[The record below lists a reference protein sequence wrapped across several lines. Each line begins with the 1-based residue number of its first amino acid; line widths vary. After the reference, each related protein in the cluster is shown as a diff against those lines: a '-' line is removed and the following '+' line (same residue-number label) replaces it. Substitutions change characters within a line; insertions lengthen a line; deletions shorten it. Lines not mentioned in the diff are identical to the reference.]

1 MGSKVR
7 TTTMRSALVLIV
19 SASLAVGQQQ
29 GVGPASTIQ
38 LQPGQFSVFGQ
49 PRQQPVNIP
58 GTQGQVVAQF
68 IDEQG
73 QSIPIQQLG
82 QPQQQQFQ
90 PQQQQ
95 FQPQQQRFQPAPQQQ
110 QQFRPAPQQQ
120 FRPAPAQPQQQQ
132 FRPAPQQ
139 QQPAAGS
146 FRATAN
152 QQDAHRGHIQ
162 VHQQNLA
169 IQQQQFSPE
178 QRQALREFQ
187 ANPPPP
193 RAQPQQAAP
202 QPQRSQPAPQPQRQ
216 RPAPQQPQ
224 RFAPAPQQ
232 QQQFSQF
239 PARGVPQQQRRPAEA
254 PRRAQAQAPRRQ
266 QEPGSVNDALGQQIV
281 AAENYVH
288 DTTGDATLSR
298 FQQFQLR
305 KKQEAQG
312 AIAPQA

>member
-1 MGSKVR
+1 MGKVS
-7 TTTMRSALVLIV
+7 TSMRSALVLIA
-19 SASLAVGQQQ
+19 SFASLAVAQQQ
-29 GVGPASTIQ
+29 GAGPASTIQ

-68 IDEQG
+68 IDETG

-90 PQQQQ
+90 PQ
-95 FQPQQQRFQPAPQQQ
+95 PQQQRFQPAPQQ

-120 FRPAPAQPQQQQ
+120 FRPAPVQPQQQR
-132 FRPAPQQ
+132 FRPAPQQQ

-152 QQDAHRGHIQ
+152 QQDAHRGHLQ

-193 RAQPQQAAP
+193 RAPQPAAP
-202 QPQRSQPAPQPQRQ
+202 QPQRFQPAPQPQRQ
-216 RPAPQQPQ
+216 RPAPQPQ
-224 RFAPAPQQ
+224 RLQPAPQQQ

-239 PARGVPQQQRRPAEA
+239 PAQGAPQRRPEA
-254 PRRAQAQAPRRQ
+254 PRSQAQAPRR
-266 QEPGSVNDALGQQIV
+266 QEPGSVNDALGQQVV
-281 AAENYVH
+281 AAEDYVH

-298 FQQFQLR
+298 FQLFQLR

-312 AIAPQA
+312 GVAAPQA

>member
-1 MGSKVR
+1 
-7 TTTMRSALVLIV
+7 MRSALVLSI
-19 SASLAVGQQQ
+19 ASLAVAQQQ

-68 IDEQG
+68 IDETG

-82 QPQQQQFQ
+82 QPQQQQRFQ

-95 FQPQQQRFQPAPQQQ
+95 FQPR
-110 QQFRPAPQQQ
+110 QQQ

-139 QQPAAGS
+139 QPAAGS

-152 QQDAHRGHIQ
+152 QQDAHAGHLQ

-193 RAQPQQAAP
+193 RAPQQAAP
-202 QPQRSQPAPQPQRQ
+202 QPQRFQPAPQPQRQ
-216 RPAPQQPQ
+216 RPAPQPQ
-224 RFAPAPQQ
+224 RFQPAPQ

-239 PARGVPQQQRRPAEA
+239 PAQGVPQRRPEA
-254 PRRAQAQAPRRQ
+254 PRAAAPAPRRQ
-266 QEPGSVNDALGQQIV
+266 PEPGSVNDALGQQVV

-288 DTTGDATLSR
+288 DPAGDATLSR
-298 FQQFQLR
+298 FQLFQLR

-312 AIAPQA
+312 GVAPQA

>member
-1 MGSKVR
+1 
-7 TTTMRSALVLIV
+7 MRSALVLSI
-19 SASLAVGQQQ
+19 ASLAVAQQQ
-29 GVGPASTIQ
+29 GVGPASTVQ

-68 IDEQG
+68 IDETG

-82 QPQQQQFQ
+82 QPQQQQRFQ

-95 FQPQQQRFQPAPQQQ
+95 FQPQQQQFQPQPQQQRFQPAPQQQ

-139 QQPAAGS
+139 QPAAGS

-152 QQDAHRGHIQ
+152 QQDAHVGHLQ

-193 RAQPQQAAP
+193 RAPQQAAP
-202 QPQRSQPAPQPQRQ
+202 QPQRFQPAPQ
-216 RPAPQQPQ
+216 
-224 RFAPAPQQ
+224 QQ

-239 PARGVPQQQRRPAEA
+239 PAQGAPQRRPEA
-254 PRRAQAQAPRRQ
+254 PRAAAPAPRRQ
-266 QEPGSVNDALGQQIV
+266 PEPGSVNDALGQQVV

-288 DTTGDATLSR
+288 DPAGDATLSR
-298 FQQFQLR
+298 FQLFQLR

-312 AIAPQA
+312 GDASQA

>member
-1 MGSKVR
+1 
-7 TTTMRSALVLIV
+7 MRSALVLSI
-19 SASLAVGQQQ
+19 ASLAVAQQQ

-68 IDEQG
+68 IDETG
-73 QSIPIQQLG
+73 QAIPIQQLG
-82 QPQQQQFQ
+82 Q

-120 FRPAPAQPQQQQ
+120 QLA
-132 FRPAPQQ
+132 
-139 QQPAAGS
+139 PAAGS

-152 QQDAHRGHIQ
+152 QQDAHQGHLQ

-187 ANPPPP
+187 ASPPPP
-193 RAQPQQAAP
+193 RAPQPAAP
-202 QPQRSQPAPQPQRQ
+202 QPQRFQPAPQPQRQ
-216 RPAPQQPQ
+216 QAPQPQ

-232 QQQFSQF
+232 QQFSQF
-239 PARGVPQQQRRPAEA
+239 PAQGAPQRRPAA
-254 PRRAQAQAPRRQ
+254 PRAPAPAPLRA
-266 QEPGSVNDALGQQIV
+266 QEPGSVNDALGQQVV
-281 AAENYVH
+281 AAEDYVH
-288 DTTGDATLSR
+288 DPTGDATL
-298 FQQFQLR
+298 
-305 KKQEAQG
+305 
-312 AIAPQA
+312 P

>member
-1 MGSKVR
+1 MGSKVS
-7 TTTMRSALVLIV
+7 TSMRSALVLSI
-19 SASLAVGQQQ
+19 ASLAVAQQQ

-68 IDEQG
+68 IDETG

-82 QPQQQQFQ
+82 QPQQQQRFQ

-95 FQPQQQRFQPAPQQQ
+95 FQPAPQQQFQPAPQQQRFQPAPQQQ

-120 FRPAPAQPQQQQ
+120 FRPAPVQPQQQQ
-132 FRPAPQQ
+132 FRPAPQ

-152 QQDAHRGHIQ
+152 QQDAHAGHLQ

-193 RAQPQQAAP
+193 RAPQQAAP
-202 QPQRSQPAPQPQRQ
+202 QPQRFQPAPQPQRFQ
-216 RPAPQQPQ
+216 
-224 RFAPAPQQ
+224 PAPQQ

-239 PARGVPQQQRRPAEA
+239 PAQGAPQRRPAA
-254 PRRAQAQAPRRQ
+254 PRAPAPAPLRT
-266 QEPGSVNDALGQQIV
+266 QEPGSVNDALGQQVV
-281 AAENYVH
+281 AAEDYVH
-288 DTTGDATLSR
+288 DPTGDATLSR
-298 FQQFQLR
+298 FQLFQLR
-305 KKQEAQG
+305 KKQEAQ
-312 AIAPQA
+312 AAAAPQA

>member
-1 MGSKVR
+1 MGSKVN
-7 TTTMRSALVLIV
+7 TTMRSVALI
-19 SASLAVGQQQ
+19 ASFATLAVAQQQ
-29 GVGPASTIQ
+29 GVGPASTVQ
-38 LQPGQFSVFGQ
+38 LRPGQFSVFGQ
-49 PRQQPVNIP
+49 QRQAPVNIP

-68 IDEQG
+68 IDETG

-95 FQPQQQRFQPAPQQQ
+95 FQPQQ

-139 QQPAAGS
+139 QQRLAPAAGS
-146 FRATAN
+146 FRATSN
-152 QQDAHRGHIQ
+152 QQDAHRGHLQ

-169 IQQQQFSPE
+169 IQQQQFTPE

-193 RAQPQQAAP
+193 RAPQQAAP
-202 QPQRSQPAPQPQRQ
+202 QPQRFQ
-216 RPAPQQPQ
+216 
-224 RFAPAPQQ
+224 PAPQQ

-239 PARGVPQQQRRPAEA
+239 PAQGAPQRRPEA
-254 PRRAQAQAPRRQ
+254 PRAAAPAPRRQ
-266 QEPGSVNDALGQQIV
+266 PEPGSVNDALGQQVV

-288 DTTGDATLSR
+288 DPTGDATLSR
-298 FQQFQLR
+298 FQLFQLR
-305 KKQEAQG
+305 KKQEAQQG
-312 AIAPQA
+312 AAA

>member
-1 MGSKVR
+1 MGSKVS
-7 TTTMRSALVLIV
+7 TSMRSALVLSI
-19 SASLAVGQQQ
+19 ASLAVAQQQ
-29 GVGPASTIQ
+29 GVGPASTVQ

-68 IDEQG
+68 IDETG

-82 QPQQQQFQ
+82 QPQQQQRFQ

-95 FQPQQQRFQPAPQQQ
+95 FQPQQQQFQPQHQQQRFQPAPQQQ

-139 QQPAAGS
+139 QPAAGS

-152 QQDAHRGHIQ
+152 QQDAHVGHLQ

-193 RAQPQQAAP
+193 RAPQQAAP
-202 QPQRSQPAPQPQRQ
+202 QPQRFQPAPQPQRQ
-216 RPAPQQPQ
+216 RPAPQPQRFQPQ
-224 RFAPAPQQ
+224 R
-232 QQQFSQF
+232 
-239 PARGVPQQQRRPAEA
+239 RPEA
-254 PRRAQAQAPRRQ
+254 P
-266 QEPGSVNDALGQQIV
+266 
-281 AAENYVH
+281 
-288 DTTGDATLSR
+288 
-298 FQQFQLR
+298 
-305 KKQEAQG
+305 
-312 AIAPQA
+312 

>member
-1 MGSKVR
+1 
-7 TTTMRSALVLIV
+7 MRSALVLSI
-19 SASLAVGQQQ
+19 ASLAVAQQQ
-29 GVGPASTIQ
+29 GVGPASTVQ

-68 IDEQG
+68 IDETG

-82 QPQQQQFQ
+82 QPQQQQR
-90 PQQQQ
+90 
-95 FQPQQQRFQPAPQQQ
+95 FQPQQQRFQPAPQ

-139 QQPAAGS
+139 QPAAGS

-152 QQDAHRGHIQ
+152 QQDAHVGHLQ

-193 RAQPQQAAP
+193 RAPQQAAP
-202 QPQRSQPAPQPQRQ
+202 QPQRFQPAPQPQRQ
-216 RPAPQQPQ
+216 PAPQPQ

-232 QQQFSQF
+232 QQFSQF
-239 PARGVPQQQRRPAEA
+239 PAQGAPQRRPAA
-254 PRRAQAQAPRRQ
+254 PRAPAPAPLRT
-266 QEPGSVNDALGQQIV
+266 QEPGSVNDALGQQVV
-281 AAENYVH
+281 AAEDYVH
-288 DTTGDATLSR
+288 DPTGDATLSR
-298 FQQFQLR
+298 FQLFQLR
-305 KKQEAQG
+305 KKQEAQ
-312 AIAPQA
+312 AAAAPQA

>member
-1 MGSKVR
+1 MGSKVS
-7 TTTMRSALVLIV
+7 TSMRNALVLLA
-19 SASLAVGQQQ
+19 SASLAVAQQQQ

-68 IDEQG
+68 IDETG
-73 QSIPIQQLG
+73 QAIPIQQLG
-82 QPQQQQFQ
+82 Q

-110 QQFRPAPQQQ
+110 QQFRPAPV
-120 FRPAPAQPQQQQ
+120 QQQQ

-139 QQPAAGS
+139 QQLAPAAGS

-152 QQDAHRGHIQ
+152 QQDAHQGHLQ

-187 ANPPPP
+187 ASPPPP
-193 RAQPQQAAP
+193 RAPQPAAP
-202 QPQRSQPAPQPQRQ
+202 QPQRFQPAPQPQRFQ
-216 RPAPQQPQ
+216 PAP
-224 RFAPAPQQ
+224 

-239 PARGVPQQQRRPAEA
+239 PAQGAPQRRPEA
-254 PRRAQAQAPRRQ
+254 PRAAAPAPRRQ
-266 QEPGSVNDALGQQIV
+266 PEPGSVNDALGQQVV
-281 AAENYVH
+281 AAEDYVH

-298 FQQFQLR
+298 FQLFQLR

>member
-1 MGSKVR
+1 MGSKVG
-7 TTTMRSALVLIV
+7 TSMRSAFVLIA
-19 SASLAVGQQQ
+19 SFASLAVAQQQ

-68 IDEQG
+68 IDETG
-73 QSIPIQQLG
+73 QAIPIQQLG
-82 QPQQQQFQ
+82 Q

-120 FRPAPAQPQQQQ
+120 FRPAPQQQQ
-132 FRPAPQQ
+132 LA
-139 QQPAAGS
+139 PAAGS

-152 QQDAHRGHIQ
+152 QQDAHQGHLQ

-187 ANPPPP
+187 ASPPPP
-193 RAQPQQAAP
+193 RAPQPAAP
-202 QPQRSQPAPQPQRQ
+202 QPQRFQPAPQPQRFQ
-216 RPAPQQPQ
+216 PAP
-224 RFAPAPQQ
+224 

-239 PARGVPQQQRRPAEA
+239 PAQGAPQRRPEA
-254 PRRAQAQAPRRQ
+254 PRAQAQAPRR
-266 QEPGSVNDALGQQIV
+266 QEPGSVNDALGQQVV
-281 AAENYVH
+281 AAEDYAH

-298 FQQFQLR
+298 FQLFQLR

-312 AIAPQA
+312 GVAAPQA

>member
-1 MGSKVR
+1 MGKVS
-7 TTTMRSALVLIV
+7 TSMRSALVLIAFF
-19 SASLAVGQQQ
+19 ASLAVAQQQ

-68 IDEQG
+68 IDETG

-95 FQPQQQRFQPAPQQQ
+95 FQPQQQQFQPRQQFQPQPQQQRFQPAPQQQ
-110 QQFRPAPQQQ
+110 KFRPAPQQ
-120 FRPAPAQPQQQQ
+120 
-132 FRPAPQQ
+132 QQ

-152 QQDAHRGHIQ
+152 QQDAHRGHLQ

-193 RAQPQQAAP
+193 RAPQQAAP
-202 QPQRSQPAPQPQRQ
+202 QPQRFQPAPQPQRQ
-216 RPAPQQPQ
+216 PAPQPQ

-239 PARGVPQQQRRPAEA
+239 PAQGAPQRRPAA
-254 PRRAQAQAPRRQ
+254 PRAPAPAPFRT
-266 QEPGSVNDALGQQIV
+266 QEPGSVNDALGQQVV
-281 AAENYVH
+281 AAEDYVH
-288 DTTGDATLSR
+288 DPTGDATLSR
-298 FQQFQLR
+298 FQLFQLR
-305 KKQEAQG
+305 KKQEAQ
-312 AIAPQA
+312 AAAAPQA

>member
-1 MGSKVR
+1 MGKVS
-7 TTTMRSALVLIV
+7 TSMRSALVLIA
-19 SASLAVGQQQ
+19 SASLAVAQQQ

-68 IDEQG
+68 IDETG

-82 QPQQQQFQ
+82 QSQQQQFQ

-95 FQPQQQRFQPAPQQQ
+95 FQPAPQQQ

-120 FRPAPAQPQQQQ
+120 FRPAPVQPQQQQ
-132 FRPAPQQ
+132 FRPAPQQQQ

-152 QQDAHRGHIQ
+152 QADAHRGHLQ
-162 VHQQNLA
+162 VHEENLA

-193 RAQPQQAAP
+193 RAPQQAAP
-202 QPQRSQPAPQPQRQ
+202 EPQRQRPAPQPQRQ
-216 RPAPQQPQ
+216 RPAPQPQ
-224 RFAPAPQQ
+224 RFQPAPQQQ

-239 PARGVPQQQRRPAEA
+239 PAQGAPQRRPEA
-254 PRRAQAQAPRRQ
+254 PRSQAQAPRR
-266 QEPGSVNDALGQQIV
+266 QEPGSVNDALGNQVV

-288 DTTGDATLSR
+288 DTAGDAALSR

-312 AIAPQA
+312 GVA

>member
-1 MGSKVR
+1 
-7 TTTMRSALVLIV
+7 MRSALVLIA
-19 SASLAVGQQQ
+19 SFASLAVAQQQ

-68 IDEQG
+68 IDETG

-90 PQQQQ
+90 PAPV
-95 FQPQQQRFQPAPQQQ
+95 QPQQ
-110 QQFRPAPQQQ
+110 QQFRPAPQQ
-120 FRPAPAQPQQQQ
+120 
-132 FRPAPQQ
+132 QQ

-152 QQDAHRGHIQ
+152 QQDAHRGHLQ

-193 RAQPQQAAP
+193 RAPQPAAP
-202 QPQRSQPAPQPQRQ
+202 QPQRFQPAPQPQRQ
-216 RPAPQQPQ
+216 RPAPQPQ
-224 RFAPAPQQ
+224 RFQPAPQQ
-232 QQQFSQF
+232 QFSKFSQF
-239 PARGVPQQQRRPAEA
+239 PAQGAPQRRPEA
-254 PRRAQAQAPRRQ
+254 PRSQAQAPRR
-266 QEPGSVNDALGQQIV
+266 QEPGSVNDALGQQVV
-281 AAENYVH
+281 AAEDYVH

-298 FQQFQLR
+298 FQLFQLR

-312 AIAPQA
+312 GVAAPQA

>member
-1 MGSKVR
+1 MGKVS
-7 TTTMRSALVLIV
+7 TSMRSALVLV
-19 SASLAVGQQQ
+19 ASFASLAVAQQQ

-68 IDEQG
+68 IDETG

-82 QPQQQQFQ
+82 QPQQQQF
-90 PQQQQ
+90 
-95 FQPQQQRFQPAPQQQ
+95 RPAPVQPQQ
-110 QQFRPAPQQQ
+110 QQFRPAPQQ
-120 FRPAPAQPQQQQ
+120 
-132 FRPAPQQ
+132 QQ

-152 QQDAHRGHIQ
+152 QQDAHRGHLQ

-193 RAQPQQAAP
+193 RAPQPAAP
-202 QPQRSQPAPQPQRQ
+202 QPQRFQPAPQPQRQ
-216 RPAPQQPQ
+216 RPAPQPQ
-224 RFAPAPQQ
+224 RFQPAPQQQ

-239 PARGVPQQQRRPAEA
+239 PAQGAPQRRPEA
-254 PRRAQAQAPRRQ
+254 PRSQAQAPRR
-266 QEPGSVNDALGQQIV
+266 QEPGSVNDALGQQVV
-281 AAENYVH
+281 AAEDYVH

-298 FQQFQLR
+298 FQLFQLR

-312 AIAPQA
+312 GVAAPQA

>member
-1 MGSKVR
+1 MGSKVS
-7 TTTMRSALVLIV
+7 TSMRSALVLIA
-19 SASLAVGQQQ
+19 SFASLAVAQQQ

-68 IDEQG
+68 IDETG

-95 FQPQQQRFQPAPQQQ
+95 FQPQPQQQRFQPAPQQ

-120 FRPAPAQPQQQQ
+120 FRPAPVQPQQQQ
-132 FRPAPQQ
+132 FRPAPQQQQ

-152 QQDAHRGHIQ
+152 QQDAHRGHLQ

-193 RAQPQQAAP
+193 RAPQPAAP
-202 QPQRSQPAPQPQRQ
+202 QPQRFQPAPQPQRFQ
-216 RPAPQQPQ
+216 PAPQQ
-224 RFAPAPQQ
+224 QQ

-239 PARGVPQQQRRPAEA
+239 PAQGAPQRRPEA
-254 PRRAQAQAPRRQ
+254 PRSQAQAPRR
-266 QEPGSVNDALGQQIV
+266 QEPGSVNDAL
-281 AAENYVH
+281 
-288 DTTGDATLSR
+288 
-298 FQQFQLR
+298 
-305 KKQEAQG
+305 
-312 AIAPQA
+312 

>member
-1 MGSKVR
+1 MGKVS
-7 TTTMRSALVLIV
+7 TSMRSALVLIA
-19 SASLAVGQQQ
+19 SASLAVAQQQ

-68 IDEQG
+68 IDETG

-95 FQPQQQRFQPAPQQQ
+95 FQPQQQQFQPQPQQQRFQPAPQQ

-120 FRPAPAQPQQQQ
+120 FRPAPVQPQQQQ
-132 FRPAPQQ
+132 FRPAPQQQQ

-152 QQDAHRGHIQ
+152 QADAHRGHLQ
-162 VHQQNLA
+162 VHEENLA

-193 RAQPQQAAP
+193 RAPQQAAP
-202 QPQRSQPAPQPQRQ
+202 QPQRFQPAPQPQRQ
-216 RPAPQQPQ
+216 RPAPQPQ
-224 RFAPAPQQ
+224 RFQPAPQQ

-239 PARGVPQQQRRPAEA
+239 PAQGAPQRRPEA
-254 PRRAQAQAPRRQ
+254 PRSQAQAPRR
-266 QEPGSVNDALGQQIV
+266 QEPGSVNDALGNQVV

-288 DTTGDATLSR
+288 DTAGDAALSR

-312 AIAPQA
+312 GVA

>member
-1 MGSKVR
+1 MGSKVSAS
-7 TTTMRSALVLIV
+7 MRNALVLLA
-19 SASLAVGQQQ
+19 SASLAVAQQQ

-68 IDEQG
+68 IDETG
-73 QSIPIQQLG
+73 QAIPIQQLG
-82 QPQQQQFQ
+82 Q

-110 QQFRPAPQQQ
+110 QRFQPAPQQQ
-120 FRPAPAQPQQQQ
+120 FRPAPQQQQQFRPAPVQQQQ

-139 QQPAAGS
+139 QQLAPAAGS

-152 QQDAHRGHIQ
+152 QQDAHQGHLQ

-193 RAQPQQAAP
+193 RAPQPAAP
-202 QPQRSQPAPQPQRQ
+202 QPQRFQPAPQPQRQ
-216 RPAPQQPQ
+216 RPAPQPQ
-224 RFAPAPQQ
+224 RFQPAP

-239 PARGVPQQQRRPAEA
+239 PAQGAPQRRPEA
-254 PRRAQAQAPRRQ
+254 PRAAAPAPRRQ
-266 QEPGSVNDALGQQIV
+266 PEPGSVNDALGQQVV

-298 FQQFQLR
+298 FQLFQLR
-305 KKQEAQG
+305 KKQEAQQG
-312 AIAPQA
+312 A

>member
-1 MGSKVR
+1 MGKVS
-7 TTTMRSALVLIV
+7 TSMRSALVLIA
-19 SASLAVGQQQ
+19 SFASLAVAQQQ

-68 IDEQG
+68 IDETG

-82 QPQQQQFQ
+82 QPQQQQFQPQQQQFQ

-152 QQDAHRGHIQ
+152 QQDAHRGHLQ

-169 IQQQQFSPE
+169 IQQQQFTPE

-193 RAQPQQAAP
+193 RAPQPAAS
-202 QPQRSQPAPQPQRQ
+202 QPQRFQPAPQPQRQ
-216 RPAPQQPQ
+216 
-224 RFAPAPQQ
+224 
-232 QQQFSQF
+232 FSQF
-239 PARGVPQQQRRPAEA
+239 PAQGAPQRRPEA
-254 PRRAQAQAPRRQ
+254 PRSQAQAPRR
-266 QEPGSVNDALGQQIV
+266 QEPGSVNDALGQQVV
-281 AAENYVH
+281 AAEDYVH
-288 DTTGDATLSR
+288 DPTGDATLSR
-298 FQQFQLR
+298 FQLFQLR

-312 AIAPQA
+312 GVAAPQA

>member
-1 MGSKVR
+1 
-7 TTTMRSALVLIV
+7 MRSALVLSI
-19 SASLAVGQQQ
+19 ASLAVAQQQ
-29 GVGPASTIQ
+29 GVGPASTVQ

-58 GTQGQVVAQF
+58 GTQGQGVAQF
-68 IDEQG
+68 IDETG

-82 QPQQQQFQ
+82 QPQQQQRFQPQQQQFQ

-95 FQPQQQRFQPAPQQQ
+95 FQPQPQQQRFQPAPQQQ
-110 QQFRPAPQQQ
+110 QFRPAP
-120 FRPAPAQPQQQQ
+120 PQPQQQQ
-132 FRPAPQQ
+132 FRPAPQ

-152 QQDAHRGHIQ
+152 QQDAHAGHLQ

-193 RAQPQQAAP
+193 RAPQQAAP
-202 QPQRSQPAPQPQRQ
+202 QPQRFQPAPQPQRQ
-216 RPAPQQPQ
+216 RPAPQPQ
-224 RFAPAPQQ
+224 RFQPAPQ

-239 PARGVPQQQRRPAEA
+239 PAQGVPQQRRPEA
-254 PRRAQAQAPRRQ
+254 PRAQAQAPRRQ
-266 QEPGSVNDALGQQIV
+266 QEPGSVNDALGQQVV

-288 DTTGDATLSR
+288 DPAGDATLSR
-298 FQQFQLR
+298 FQLFQLR

-312 AIAPQA
+312 GVAPQA

>member
-1 MGSKVR
+1 MGKVS
-7 TTTMRSALVLIV
+7 TSMRSALVLIA
-19 SASLAVGQQQ
+19 SFASLAVAQQQ

-68 IDEQG
+68 IDETG

-90 PQQQQ
+90 PQ
-95 FQPQQQRFQPAPQQQ
+95 PQQQRFQPAPQQ

-120 FRPAPAQPQQQQ
+120 FRPAPVQPQQQQ
-132 FRPAPQQ
+132 FLPAPQQQ

-146 FRATAN
+146 FRVTAN
-152 QQDAHRGHIQ
+152 QQDAHRGHLQ

-193 RAQPQQAAP
+193 RAPQPAAP
-202 QPQRSQPAPQPQRQ
+202 QPQRFQPAPQPQRQ
-216 RPAPQQPQ
+216 RPAPQPQ
-224 RFAPAPQQ
+224 RFQPAPQQ

-239 PARGVPQQQRRPAEA
+239 SAQGAPQRRPEA
-254 PRRAQAQAPRRQ
+254 PRSQAQAPRR
-266 QEPGSVNDALGQQIV
+266 QEPGSVNDALGQQVV
-281 AAENYVH
+281 AAEDYVH

-298 FQQFQLR
+298 FQLFQLR

-312 AIAPQA
+312 GVAAPQA

>member
-1 MGSKVR
+1 
-7 TTTMRSALVLIV
+7 MRSALILSI
-19 SASLAVGQQQ
+19 ASLAFAQQQ

-38 LQPGQFSVFGQ
+38 LQPRQFSVFGQ
-49 PRQQPVNIP
+49 PRQQPLNIP

-68 IDEQG
+68 IDETG

-82 QPQQQQFQ
+82 QPQQQ
-90 PQQQQ
+90 
-95 FQPQQQRFQPAPQQQ
+95 RFQPAPQQQQ

-139 QQPAAGS
+139 QPAAGS

-152 QQDAHRGHIQ
+152 QQDAHVGHLQ

-193 RAQPQQAAP
+193 RAPQQAAP
-202 QPQRSQPAPQPQRQ
+202 QPQRFQPAPQPQRQ
-216 RPAPQQPQ
+216 RPAPQPQ
-224 RFAPAPQQ
+224 RFQPAPQQ

-239 PARGVPQQQRRPAEA
+239 PAQGAPQRRPEA
-254 PRRAQAQAPRRQ
+254 PRAAAPAPRRQ
-266 QEPGSVNDALGQQIV
+266 PEPGSVNDALGQQVV

-288 DTTGDATLSR
+288 DPAGDATLSR
-298 FQQFQLR
+298 FQLFQLR
-305 KKQEAQG
+305 KKQEAQ
-312 AIAPQA
+312 AAAAPQA

>member
-1 MGSKVR
+1 MGSKVS
-7 TTTMRSALVLIV
+7 TSMRSALVLSI
-19 SASLAVGQQQ
+19 ASLAVAQQQ

-68 IDEQG
+68 IDETG

-82 QPQQQQFQ
+82 QPQQQQRFQ

-95 FQPQQQRFQPAPQQQ
+95 FQPQQQQFQPP
-110 QQFRPAPQQQ
+110 P
-120 FRPAPAQPQQQQ
+120 
-132 FRPAPQQ
+132 Q

-152 QQDAHRGHIQ
+152 QQDAHVGHLQ

-193 RAQPQQAAP
+193 HAPQQAAP
-202 QPQRSQPAPQPQRQ
+202 QPQRFQPAPQPPQRQ
-216 RPAPQQPQ
+216 RPAPQPQ
-224 RFAPAPQQ
+224 RFQPAPQQ

-239 PARGVPQQQRRPAEA
+239 PAQGAPQRRPEA
-254 PRRAQAQAPRRQ
+254 PRAAAPAPRRQ
-266 QEPGSVNDALGQQIV
+266 PEPGSVNDALGQQVV

-298 FQQFQLR
+298 FQLFQLR

-312 AIAPQA
+312 AAAPQA

>member
-1 MGSKVR
+1 
-7 TTTMRSALVLIV
+7 MRSALVLSI
-19 SASLAVGQQQ
+19 ASLAVAQQQ

-68 IDEQG
+68 IDETG
-73 QSIPIQQLG
+73 QAIPIQQLG
-82 QPQQQQFQ
+82 Q

-120 FRPAPAQPQQQQ
+120 QLA
-132 FRPAPQQ
+132 
-139 QQPAAGS
+139 PAAGS

-152 QQDAHRGHIQ
+152 QQDAHQGHLQ

-187 ANPPPP
+187 ASPPPP
-193 RAQPQQAAP
+193 RAPQPAAP
-202 QPQRSQPAPQPQRQ
+202 QPQRFQPAP
-216 RPAPQQPQ
+216 
-224 RFAPAPQQ
+224 

-239 PARGVPQQQRRPAEA
+239 PAQGAPQRRPEA
-254 PRRAQAQAPRRQ
+254 PRAQAQAPRR
-266 QEPGSVNDALGQQIV
+266 QEPGSVNDALGQQVV
-281 AAENYVH
+281 AAEDYVH
-288 DTTGDATLSR
+288 DPSGDATLSR
-298 FQQFQLR
+298 FQLFQLR
-305 KKQEAQG
+305 KKQEAQAAG
-312 AIAPQA
+312 APQA

>member
-7 TTTMRSALVLIV
+7 STMRSALLIIV

-95 FQPQQQRFQPAPQQQ
+95 FQPQQQQQFQPQQQRFQPAPQQQ

-139 QQPAAGS
+139 QQPAAGA

-178 QRQALREFQ
+178 QRQALL
-187 ANPPPP
+187 PPVLSPSSLHLSPSASSPP
-193 RAQPQQAAP
+193 LSLRGRGQP
-202 QPQRSQPAPQPQRQ
+202 
-216 RPAPQQPQ
+216 
-224 RFAPAPQQ
+224 
-232 QQQFSQF
+232 
-239 PARGVPQQQRRPAEA
+239 
-254 PRRAQAQAPRRQ
+254 
-266 QEPGSVNDALGQQIV
+266 
-281 AAENYVH
+281 
-288 DTTGDATLSR
+288 
-298 FQQFQLR
+298 
-305 KKQEAQG
+305 
-312 AIAPQA
+312 

>member
-1 MGSKVR
+1 MGKVS
-7 TTTMRSALVLIV
+7 TSMRSALVLIA
-19 SASLAVGQQQ
+19 SFASLAVAQQQ

-68 IDEQG
+68 IDETG

-82 QPQQQQFQ
+82 QPQQQQF
-90 PQQQQ
+90 
-95 FQPQQQRFQPAPQQQ
+95 
-110 QQFRPAPQQQ
+110 
-120 FRPAPAQPQQQQ
+120 QPQQQQ

-152 QQDAHRGHIQ
+152 QQDAHRGHLQ

-193 RAQPQQAAP
+193 RAPQPAAP
-202 QPQRSQPAPQPQRQ
+202 QPQRFQPAPQPQRQ
-216 RPAPQQPQ
+216 RPAPQPQ
-224 RFAPAPQQ
+224 RFQPAPQ

-239 PARGVPQQQRRPAEA
+239 PAQGAPQRRPEA
-254 PRRAQAQAPRRQ
+254 PRSQAQAPRR
-266 QEPGSVNDALGQQIV
+266 QEPGSVNDALGQQVV
-281 AAENYVH
+281 AAEDYV
-288 DTTGDATLSR
+288 
-298 FQQFQLR
+298 
-305 KKQEAQG
+305 
-312 AIAPQA
+312 